1 MPTPPL
7 AGRVRALAPSATLAL
22 SALARELKER
32 GEPVVSFG
40 AGEPDVNTPEPVI
53 EAACRALREGK
64 TKYTPSGGIR
74 PLREA
79 VAEYLHARFG
89 LAYAPEDVHISVGAK
104 HALLNAFLAVLEPRE
119 EVVLFSPYWVSY
131 PEMVRLAGGEPVVV
145 PTSPERGFLPER
157 EALAAALTPRT
168 RAVLLNTPNNPTG
181 AVYPEAV
188 LRELAAALAGRDVW
202 VISDEIYAELVYEG
216 VHVPFPRAVPEFAER
231 ALLVGGFS
239 KSFAMTGWRLG
250 FAAGPRELIRALD
263 NLASQS
269 VSCPTSFVQYAGV
282 AALREAAGEVEN
294 LRRLFASRRA
304 KMLAALAEVPGV
316 RFLPPGGAFYV
327 FLDVSPLLRAGGF
340 PDADSLARALL
351 EEEKVVVVPGTSFG
365 APEFVRL
372 SYAMGE
378 EEMLEGLARLAAFA
392 RRRVKPA

>member
-22 SALARELKER
+22 TALARELKER

-79 VAEYLHARFG
+79 VAEYLHTRFG

-104 HALLNAFLAVLEPRE
+104 HALFNAFLAVLEPEE

-131 PEMVRLAGGEPVVV
+131 PEMVRLAGGKPVVV

-157 EALAAALTPRT
+157 EAFTAALTPRT

-181 AVYPEAV
+181 AVYPETV
-188 LRELAAALAGRDVW
+188 LRQLGEVLAGRDVW
-202 VISDEIYAELVYEG
+202 VIADEIYAELVYEG
-216 VHVPFPRAVPEFAER
+216 AHVPFPRAVPELADR
-231 ALLVGGFS
+231 TLLIGGFS

-250 FAAGPRELIRALD
+250 FAAGPRELVRALD

-282 AALREAAGEVEN
+282 AALREALGEVER
-294 LRRLFASRRA
+294 LRQLFASRRA

-316 RFLPPGGAFYV
+316 RFAPPGGAFYV
-327 FLDVSPLLRAGGF
+327 FLDVSPLLEAGGF
-340 PDADSLARALL
+340 SDADALARALL

-378 EEMLEGLARLAAFA
+378 EEMLEGIARLAAFA
-392 RRRVKPA
+392 RRRVMSA